1 MTKLAGDVEHQAQRL
16 HDFHKFWVT
25 ATTKAM
31 AKSDNQ
37 HNSTTQTTPTFDEF
51 FSRQPCTYPFH
62 NLGDDVGDDAP
73 FGKEFTDRFLQW
85 FQHVGFIDNV
95 PDEQASSLL
104 ELYVSFALSTG
115 TMTPVYV
122 RAFKKKTKA
131 RPSAYV
137 LRENSLAADTSAA
150 DLNGQ
155 LRIFV
160 QFMKWVSSHLH
171 AFSFVCTRGGL
182 RRLGYLSATTYIS
195 GQFVVPNRHEVCT
208 ALWEYFHQGRRST
221 YNLKAAWRPG
231 VKVRHTDEP
240 YGS

>member
-1 MTKLAGDVEHQAQRL
+1 MLNIRHRDFTTFTSFGLQPRPKLWQSRITNTIRL
-16 HDFHKFWVT
+16 HR
-25 ATTKAM
+25 
-31 AKSDNQ
+31 Q
-37 HNSTTQTTPTFDEF
+37 HLLLTIF
-51 FSRQPCTYPFH
+51 FSRKPCTYPFH

-122 RAFKKKTKA
+122 RALKKKTKA

-137 LRENSLAADTSAA
+137 LRENSLAANTSAA

-171 AFSFVCTRGGL
+171 AFSLFAPEAVFDAWVTLALPLTLVGSSLFRTDMRFVHL
-182 RRLGYLSATTYIS
+182 
-195 GQFVVPNRHEVCT
+195 
-208 ALWEYFHQGRRST
+208 
-221 YNLKAAWRPG
+221 
-231 VKVRHTDEP
+231 
-240 YGS
+240 YGSTSIKEGVPLTI